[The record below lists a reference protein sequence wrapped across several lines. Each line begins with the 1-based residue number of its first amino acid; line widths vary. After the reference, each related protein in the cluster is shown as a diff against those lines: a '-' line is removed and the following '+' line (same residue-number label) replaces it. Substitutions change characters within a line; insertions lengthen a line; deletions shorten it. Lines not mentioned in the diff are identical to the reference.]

1 MDNLLDM
8 ALYDHKSNTICQS
21 PLCENSECST
31 KTMFWVTIW
40 IRYVLFFRYYL
51 IFIMYSA
58 KITSSKLTLSTF
70 KIGLQY
76 FNILTLQI
84 TSTRTQEQKLR
95 TDMDFSKGTLSK
107 RKNSSNI
114 YSATGKKTMQ
124 FIFCSQTGN
133 FAIWGHRLLVHAQ
146 QHWSVRNWEG

>member
-1 MDNLLDM
+1 M
-8 ALYDHKSNTICQS
+8 Y
-21 PLCENSECST
+21 
-31 KTMFWVTIW
+31 
-40 IRYVLFFRYYL
+40 YFFRYYL

-114 YSATGKKTMQ
+114 YSATGKKQCNLYFAAKLAILLFGGTDCLCMP
-124 FIFCSQTGN
+124 SNTGQYE
-133 FAIWGHRLLVHAQ
+133 IEKDRTSLKIHPELVWYSLPDSSRQ
-146 QHWSVRNWEG
+146 S